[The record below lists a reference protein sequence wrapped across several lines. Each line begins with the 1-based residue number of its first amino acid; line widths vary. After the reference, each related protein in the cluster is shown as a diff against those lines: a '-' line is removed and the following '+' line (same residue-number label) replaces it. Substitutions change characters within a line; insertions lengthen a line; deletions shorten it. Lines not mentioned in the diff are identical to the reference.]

1 MYEDVTAAD
10 MRTRD
15 LGVLVGFD
23 GSDHARSA
31 LQFGASEALRR
42 KTTLTVVTAYAVPV
56 PIYPNMASLPSE
68 PEDRARRKN
77 AEATLDVAEK
87 YLDDYTGDLILAVA
101 EGNPTGTLADLSKQ
115 AQLVVVGARGRGG
128 FIGQLLGSV
137 AAALPAH
144 AHCPT
149 IVFPGTD
156 STEAD
161 AKNEKFVEQ
170 KPGGPI
176 VAAIDGSAQSAEV
189 LTQAAQVA
197 EKSSAPLSILM
208 IMPLAEEWLY
218 WYPDVQLQNESS
230 LRRRS
235 DLEKT
240 IRADHSW
247 LFEDH
252 PNLEISIDVESGQA
266 IDAITDRTETAQL
279 TVVGSRGR
287 GAVRSALLGSVSR
300 GVLNRA
306 QGPVMIVP
314 PRSQP

>member
-149 IVFPGTD
+149 IVFPGTA

-161 AKNEKFVEQ
+161 AKNEKFAEQ

-176 VAAIDGSAQSAEV
+176 VAAIDGSVQSDEV
-189 LTQAAQVA
+189 LKQAAQVA
-197 EKSSAPLSILM
+197 EAKAAPLKILM
-208 IMPLAEEWLY
+208 VMPLAEEWLY
-218 WYPDVQLQNESS
+218 WYPDVQLQNKSS
-230 LRRRS
+230 QSRQS
-235 DLEKT
+235 ELEKT
-240 IRADHSW
+240 IRENHSW
-247 LFEDH
+247 MYDEH
-252 PNLEISIDVESGQA
+252 SNLDISIDVVIG
-266 IDAITDRTETAQL
+266 DAVDVISDWSATAQL
-279 TVVGSRGR
+279 TVVGTRGR

-300 GVLNRA
+300 GVLNGA

-314 PRSQP
+314 HQS

>member
-10 MRTRD
+10 MRSRD

-31 LQFGASEALRR
+31 LRFGASEALRR
-42 KTTLTVVTAYAVPV
+42 NTTLTVITAYTVPV

-68 PEDRARRKN
+68 PEDRARRRV

-87 YLDDYTGDLILAVA
+87 YLAGYAGDLILAVA

-115 AQLVVVGARGRGG
+115 AQLIVVGARGRGG
-128 FIGQLLGSV
+128 FIGSVLGSV
-137 AAALPAH
+137 ASALPAH
-144 AHCPT
+144 AYCPT
-149 IVFPGTD
+149 IVFPGTE

-189 LTQAAQVA
+189 LTQAAQAA
-197 EKSSAPLSILM
+197 EKTSAPLSILM
-208 IMPLAEEWLY
+208 VIPLAEEWLY
-218 WYPDVQLQNESS
+218 WYPDVQLQSESS
-230 LRRRS
+230 QRRQS
-235 DLEKT
+235 ELEKM
-240 IRADHSW
+240 IRAEHSW
-247 LFEDH
+247 LRDDH
-252 PNLEISIDVESGQA
+252 PNLDISIDVEISQPV
-266 IDAITDRTETAQL
+266 DAISDRTSTAQL

-314 PRSQP
+314 PGPQP

>member
-87 YLDDYTGDLILAVA
+87 YLDDYAGDLILAVA

-197 EKSSAPLSILM
+197 EETSASSQHPHDHAAGGGMAVLVPRRSAPERFEPEAQERSREDDQSR
-208 IMPLAEEWLY
+208 PLVAF
-218 WYPDVQLQNESS
+218 
-230 LRRRS
+230 RRS
-235 DLEKT
+235 
-240 IRADHSW
+240 
-247 LFEDH
+247 
-252 PNLEISIDVESGQA
+252 PESG
-266 IDAITDRTETAQL
+266 DLDRCRKRP
-279 TVVGSRGR
+279 GDRR
-287 GAVRSALLGSVSR
+287 HH
-300 GVLNRA
+300 
-306 QGPVMIVP
+306 
-314 PRSQP
+314 